1 LINPTLIRKLSIEK
15 RKKKIKD
22 QLKEEQVTT
31 ENSFL
36 YKLQNHRFWLVRV
49 FAAVLHSV
57 WVIIMAIGSFLAWLA
72 AMISA

>member
-1 LINPTLIRKLSIEK
+1 MIRKLSIEK
-15 RKKKIKD
+15 RKNKRKK
-22 QLKEEQVTT
+22 QLKEEQVTS
-31 ENSFL
+31 ENSFF

-57 WVIIMAIGSFLAWLA
+57 WVIIMAIGSFFAWLA